1 MRVTRF
7 DFYLPP
13 ERIAPCPAEPRD
25 AARLLIV
32 RAHGSPRF
40 EDRAVPDRPVYPN
53 RFTGNLVDKPAA
65 DALGVTLTLSRRAN
79 ETTITR
85 TLRSTGSV

>member
-1 MRVTRF
+1 MRC
-7 DFYLPP
+7 
-13 ERIAPCPAEPRD
+13 APRNRAMPRGSSSSGHM
-25 AARLLIV
+25 ARRV
-32 RAHGSPRF
+32 STTARSSTC
-40 EDRAVPDRPVYPN
+40 PVYPN

-65 DALGVTLTLSRRAN
+65 DPFGVTLTLSRRPN

>member
-1 MRVTRF
+1 MRAALFEF
-7 DFYLPP
+7 DLPP
-13 ERIAPCPAEPRD
+13 ERSALRPAERRD
-25 AARLLIV
+25 AALLLII
-32 RAHGSPRF
+32 RPLGSPRF
-40 EDRAVPDRPVYPN
+40 KDRAVLDRPVYPK